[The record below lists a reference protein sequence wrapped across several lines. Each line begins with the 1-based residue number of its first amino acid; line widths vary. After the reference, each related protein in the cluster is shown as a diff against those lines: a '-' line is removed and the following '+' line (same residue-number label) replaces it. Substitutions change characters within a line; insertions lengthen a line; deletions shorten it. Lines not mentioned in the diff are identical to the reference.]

1 MNNPNTEN
9 QSTRT
14 LYSVTSWGVENKIYL
29 ERTEYACNDTL
40 AVVAT
45 ADDGEPY
52 ATLTVNLE
60 DSDQWKGT
68 EYQYVDINNCPWAPE
83 LLEKNGLA
91 TNTGILGFS
100 GWCQY
105 PLFKFNTDLI
115 PVMPDYE
122 EEEENN

>member
-1 MNNPNTEN
+1 MNNPNNEN

-29 ERTEYACNDTL
+29 ERAEYGNNTL

-45 ADDGEPY
+45 TDDGEPY
-52 ATLTVNLE
+52 DTLTINID
-60 DSDQWKGT
+60 DSDQWEGT

-115 PVMPDYE
+115 PVMPND
-122 EEEENN
+122 EEENN